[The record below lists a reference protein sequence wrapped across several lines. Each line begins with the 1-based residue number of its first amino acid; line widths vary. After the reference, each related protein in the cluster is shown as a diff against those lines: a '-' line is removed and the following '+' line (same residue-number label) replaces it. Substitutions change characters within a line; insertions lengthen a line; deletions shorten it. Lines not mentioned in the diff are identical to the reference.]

1 MSQEP
6 RWETCAACFG
16 QKVSW
21 DAALTARF
29 SMKAEM
35 SGTNVPCRR
44 VWVLHESPELSGV
57 SQLFWLG
64 SKQGSWSVLQSSPAL
79 ILKLGCKLLIF
90 GE

>member
-6 RWETCAACFG
+6 RWEACAACFG

-35 SGTNVPCRR
+35 GGTNVPCCR
-44 VWVLHESPELSGV
+44 VWVPHEHGSGV
-57 SQLFWLG
+57 PGAVGRLSAILVR
-64 SKQGSWSVLQSSPAL
+64 KQTE
-79 ILKLGCKLLIF
+79 KLECFAVFSCLDFKTGL
-90 GE
+90 